1 MNERDRCFHS
11 AVLSAVKAKMLFD
24 VLAGHRFVF
33 LCGVDIFSL
42 CFLTGIARIRTTDFM
57 NDAFAIG
64 GLRQIRNSGI
74 PLRLRQAFGI
84 ITAVLKE
91 NAFVDQFPSAA
102 RPHKSEAIC
111 LGRSGRLFCRLGRGI
126 SLKIGRAVSVLCKR
140 SYYADGTLH
149 SFMINGADSP
159 EHPWQVADTVEFP
172 PALME
177 GFILHEAF
185 PAFDNLFDIVPVRL
199 VADVEDFLE
208 QPVRMDSVSGFNDD
222 GRLYRQ
228 CHKKTHKHFLRLRE
242 VLFLMGIALDVEIR
256 ICSDDCRDIF
266 SVSAPEFT
274 KSGRSGIDAE
284 IGVAGFSGFDS
295 VCSHLI
301 KMSGIEP
308 PCSGLTVFKYRYG
321 QISVTK

>member
-1 MNERDRCFHS
+1 MDERDRGFHS
-11 AVLSAVKAKMLFD
+11 AVLSAVKAKVIFD
-24 VLAGHRFVF
+24 VFAGHRLVF

-42 CFLTGIARIRTTDFM
+42 CFLMGIARIRTADLM
-57 NDAFAIG
+57 NDAFAVS
-64 GLRQIRNSGI
+64 GLRQICNSGI
-74 PLRLRQAFGI
+74 PFRLRQAFGI

-172 PALME
+172 PALTE

-185 PAFDNLFDIVPVRL
+185 PAFDDLFDIVPVRL

-208 QPVRMDSVSGFNDD
+208 QPVRMDSVSGFNDY
-222 GRLYRQ
+222 GRMYRQ
-228 CHKKTHKHFLRLRE
+228 CHKKVHKHFLRLRE
-242 VLFLMGIALDVEIR
+242 VLFLMGIALDVEIC

-266 SVSAPEFT
+266 SVSAPEFA
-274 KSGRSGIDAE
+274 KSGHSGIYAE
-284 IGVAGFSGFDS
+284 IGVVGFSSFDS

-301 KMSGIEP
+301 KMPGIEP
-308 PCSGLTVFKYRYG
+308 LGSGLSVFKYRYG